1 MHFAVFVSHLSFLTL
16 TYVLI
21 CISLCTARQ
30 VSGTNALTKAL
41 TIVVLITSLSLC
53 DQKSVEGWKGA
64 PSSGEMRLQLSTGD
78 MADDEREDS
87 STEPE
92 PDYELEE
99 AEEGVFVGV
108 EERVV
113 I

>member
-1 MHFAVFVSHLSFLTL
+1 
-16 TYVLI
+16 
-21 CISLCTARQ
+21 
-30 VSGTNALTKAL
+30 
-41 TIVVLITSLSLC
+41 
-53 DQKSVEGWKGA
+53 VEGWKGA

-108 EERVV
+108 EERV
-113 I
+113 II